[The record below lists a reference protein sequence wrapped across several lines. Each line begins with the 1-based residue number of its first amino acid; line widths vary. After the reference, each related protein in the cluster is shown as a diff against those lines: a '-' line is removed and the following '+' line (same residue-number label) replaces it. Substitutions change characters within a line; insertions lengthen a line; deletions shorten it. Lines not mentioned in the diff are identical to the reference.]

1 MAKVTLIKRSAPGC
15 PACLTL
21 QTILNGEG
29 IEHTTVD
36 ITTDKGAVE
45 KYDVTSVPT
54 LVIER
59 DNGSTVRMYGVQPS
73 EAIKE
78 AIGGVGE

>member
-1 MAKVTLIKRSAPGC
+1 MTKVTLIKRSRPAC
-15 PACLTL
+15 PACNTL
-21 QTILNGEG
+21 KAMLDGEG

-36 ITTDKGAVE
+36 ITADKGAID

-59 DNGSTVRMYGVQPS
+59 DNGSTVRMYGVQPA

-78 AIGGVGE
+78 AIGGVR